1 MNTIQRQIL
10 WGIGFSFLLF
20 LFLTGSYFYVHPLG
34 HWSELWER
42 ELMDIPFILLTATV
56 SLSSGLLFGLLL
68 GVYWRRQLQTV
79 ENWLFQ
85 LEEGRFTETD
95 HGGVL
100 EIGPIQERMQRV
112 QKQMA
117 EKAML
122 AQRLANEKAEEQ
134 ESKIQ
139 EMISQERNR
148 LARELHDS
156 VSQQLFAASMMMS
169 AINETKALTQPAT
182 EQTTFKNSAAE
193 REAKQ
198 LKMVEE
204 MIHQSQLEMR
214 ALLLHLRPVALKGK
228 SLQEGLEELLIEL
241 KQKVTMDIHWKV
253 EAFQVDK
260 GVEDHLFRI
269 LQESV
274 SNTLRH
280 AKANKLEVLLIKRD
294 EMVIMRISDDGVGFD
309 VQDSKAGAY
318 GLQNMHERAGEV
330 GGTLKIVSLKNK
342 GTKLEVKVPI
352 LTSGREKA

>member
-20 LFLTGSYFYVHPLG
+20 LFLTGSYFYVHPFG
-34 HWSELWER
+34 HWSELWKR

-56 SLSSGLLFGLLL
+56 SLSSGMLFGLLL

-85 LEEGRFTETD
+85 LEEGRFTETN
-95 HGGVL
+95 HGGIP

-112 QKQMA
+112 QKLMA

-134 ESKIQ
+134 ENIIQ

-169 AINETKALTQPAT
+169 AINETKAAQEATTELPAY
-182 EQTTFKNSAAE
+182 KNNAAE

-253 EAFQVDK
+253 EEFQVDK

-309 VQDSKAGAY
+309 VEASKAGAY

-352 LTSGREKA
+352 LTSGRENA